1 MRMFLYSCEA
11 FEAILENIWCMLHLT
26 ETPLSLFGV
35 KTVKIRKKD
44 CSFTDTKIDQQTR
57 DAAEF
62 KGASHKKENRRLK
75 EGGCM

>member
-1 MRMFLYSCEA
+1 
-11 FEAILENIWCMLHLT
+11 
-26 ETPLSLFGV
+26 
-35 KTVKIRKKD
+35 VKIRKKD

-75 EGGCM
+75 EGGRM